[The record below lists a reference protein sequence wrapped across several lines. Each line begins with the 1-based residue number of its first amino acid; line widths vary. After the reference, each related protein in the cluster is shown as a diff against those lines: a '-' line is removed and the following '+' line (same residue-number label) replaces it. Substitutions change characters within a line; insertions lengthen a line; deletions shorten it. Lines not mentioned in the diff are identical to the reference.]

1 MDDMTKDFYTSF
13 LNYISP
19 KELKKLYSN
28 LCKQKLSVNG
38 FTPPKTPKATILAP
52 QIAKNEKIFFDVL
65 EKFYAPNF
73 DNCDDATNS
82 FTPDTAVTCL
92 TYFMK
97 SGMTDEAFLVS
108 LLGKGTA
115 LQEKV
120 QLPQETGK
128 SKKKAEEFREKY
140 LSTRRELLQLKNNY
154 TKLQT
159 ENASLKTELS
169 RKSSELDSVRETF
182 RHFEEKSLSAIDQ
195 LKRRVQELEESISE
209 YQTAHTVQAVSIL
222 LIMDTDES
230 DGLGVDTLTY
240 DNISK
245 LFEVI
250 DKYDEILLV
259 INDIPFTLKRKI
271 HKVATLQEKLVTFS
285 TKQEMLEYA
294 KQRRNS

>member
-1 MDDMTKDFYTSF
+1 MTKDFYTSF
-13 LNYISP
+13 LNYISQ
-19 KELKKLYSN
+19 KELKRLYSN
-28 LCKQKLSVNG
+28 LSKSRQKLSVNG
-38 FTPPKTPKATILAP
+38 FPPNKTPPIASLAHEITRREKA
-52 QIAKNEKIFFDVL
+52 FFDVL
-65 EKFYAPNF
+65 EESYSPVF
-73 DNCDDATNS
+73 DSCDDAIKVFS
-82 FTPDTAVTCL
+82 PDMAVTCL
-92 TYFMK
+92 VYLIK
-97 SGMTDEAFLVS
+97 NGMTDETLLSS
-108 LLGKGTA
+108 LLEKGTA
-115 LQEKV
+115 VQEKV

-154 TKLQT
+154 TNLQT

-195 LKRRVQELEESISE
+195 LKGRVQELEESISE
-209 YQTAHTVQAVSIL
+209 YQTAHTVQAASIL
-222 LIMDTDES
+222 LIVDMDES

-245 LFEVI
+245 LFEII

-259 INDIPFTLKRKI
+259 INDIPFTIKRKI